1 MIYIML
7 PTYNNL
13 SYIYNSSTNVADQQ
27 QPKTS
32 NVLYPLLALAVPTI
46 TVLYNFSNLL
56 LMIWEASLI
65 FWKTLWELFINW
77 PYFSSLKS
85 VANKWDLLDPNGGK
99 IESYTDIR
107 DQIIVVSFLSIC
119 KNDGQI
125 LKRYIFRWQNL
136 RNSTSLTSSR
146 LITKWPDQTN
156 YHFVRSKGSGY
167 IDKI

>member
-1 MIYIML
+1 ML
-7 PTYNNL
+7 PIIIHSIFTIWMVITL
-13 SYIYNSSTNVADQQ
+13 QCTNVADQQ

-32 NVLYPLLALAVPTI
+32 NVLCPLLALAVPTI

-85 VANKWDLLDPNGGK
+85 VANKWDLLDPNGSK

-107 DQIIVVSFLSIC
+107 DQVIIFSFLTIC

-125 LKRYIFRWQNL
+125 YKKLYLVDKTWGILTFSLLHVLSQNYL
-136 RNSTSLTSSR
+136 IR
-146 LITKWPDQTN
+146 LIIIWLE
-156 YHFVRSKGSGY
+156 
-167 IDKI
+167 